1 MRCALWTL
9 ERRQSPFFAFFCKT
23 SCTRTQL
30 PKTKSSKPSLSNI
43 RYHAICKSSLSD
55 RSQKSILGISHLLLD
70 WLCHSTSTLPL
81 SSLIWQAPWCV
92 TLQAQSLFSTQSSS
106 EQIKMESWVTSS
118 GPGFGDITF
127 FYNAERQNVCWRE
140 KESHNDNELWI
151 TNIDTEREL
160 ASHRSAHLSIH
171 PSQPLVL
178 TKLPLFPTSVFSCQS
193 IKPPILNI

>member
-23 SCTRTQL
+23 SCTRTRL

-106 EQIKMESWVTSS
+106 EQIKMESWATSS
-118 GPGFGDITF
+118 CPWFVDMTF
-127 FYNAERQNVCWRE
+127 FYNAERQM
-140 KESHNDNELWI
+140 
-151 TNIDTEREL
+151 ERERV
-160 ASHRSAHLSIH
+160 AQRQRIVDHQHRQRESWRVIVLPIF
-171 PSQPLVL
+171 PSTLHNPLYLQNGLCFPLVFL
-178 TKLPLFPTSVFSCQS
+178 AASP
-193 IKPPILNI
+193 